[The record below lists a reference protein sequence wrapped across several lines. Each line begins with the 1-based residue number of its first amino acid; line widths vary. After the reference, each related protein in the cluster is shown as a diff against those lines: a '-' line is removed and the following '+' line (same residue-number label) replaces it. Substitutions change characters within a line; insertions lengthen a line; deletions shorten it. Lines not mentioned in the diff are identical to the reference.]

1 MGDGRWYRR
10 WGDGVGVPRQDDR
23 LFAEWQVLV
32 FAYLEELIDRQD
44 AVMIYIIPA
53 MAWCLS
59 WHCTCDT
66 FVPVM
71 ASYLG

>member
-10 WGDGVGVPRQDDR
+10 WGDGIGVPRQDDR

-44 AVMIYIIPA
+44 AVMIYIIPRYGTMTVLLLITA
-53 MAWCLS
+53 
-59 WHCTCDT
+59 
-66 FVPVM
+66 
-71 ASYLG
+71 